1 LTWPLTLPCDA
12 IFDRS
17 HRVYLIHARLGPASG
32 QLPESAVRL
41 INENTD
47 PADGLEHVS
56 INLDTMTIGLFIAAP
71 TVLEAESTG
80 EIICRRVL
88 DRRPEFT
95 GLVLVSCQ
103 ATLVPDYFNR
113 NFGFDP

>member
-1 LTWPLTLPCDA
+1 M
-12 IFDRS
+12 
-17 HRVYLIHARLGPASG
+17 YLIHARLGPASVK
-32 QLPESAVRL
+32 LPESTVRL

-56 INLDTMTIGLFIAAP
+56 INLETMTIGLFIAAP
-71 TVLEAESTG
+71 TVLEAERVG
-80 EIICRRVL
+80 ETICRRVL
-88 DRRPEFT
+88 DRSPEFT

-113 NFGFDP
+113 NFWFEP